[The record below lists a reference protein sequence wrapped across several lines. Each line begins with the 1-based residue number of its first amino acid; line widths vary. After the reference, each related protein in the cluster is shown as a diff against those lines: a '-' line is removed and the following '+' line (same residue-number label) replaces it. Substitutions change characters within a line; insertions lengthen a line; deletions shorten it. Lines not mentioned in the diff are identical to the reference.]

1 MRIYYEIETVKRELD
16 ARILFG
22 IISANKGFSVVI
34 GKKNRLLEKI
44 KYLMPGVF
52 IFKSSK
58 ERPNKLAQYLRKYG
72 FYIFSSD
79 EEGLFN
85 ISSDEVLHRVPEKTI
100 KTVDKF
106 LAWGD
111 EQANPLRN
119 NYSNIDDKII
129 LCGNSRFDLLK
140 KPIKNVYLE
149 AAKNI
154 NKKYGKFDLY
164 ISAFHKYNAL
174 TEPGTNYLTGVK
186 SWGDNPIEHEK
197 RKKLFSNMFELQKK
211 NMMSTINFFN
221 SNSKKMNKMIIR
233 PHPSEN
239 LLTWTNNLN
248 EDLKENVIYD
258 HINTNSWIMAADR
271 VFGYYCTS
279 TIEAG
284 LLGKMAVNLVFN
296 KGEVYET
303 KIFDLFCNEINNP
316 INYEDLDLKI
326 KNLEIKSS
334 KDFVNDKASFFFKND
349 KFYNAELV
357 CNEITKFTKNK
368 KKQNVKDR
376 FDNKIYFAFFLI
388 LQKIRN
394 LFINTK
400 SITAKLYNQK
410 NPGITLSEVKNKL
423 NDFSKELGISN
434 IECREIYPGVFEI
447 KKMKNDDLN

>member
-1 MRIYYEIETVKRELD
+1 MRIYYEIEVIKRELD

-34 GKKNRLLEKI
+34 GKKNKLLEKI
-44 KYLMPGVF
+44 KYLIPGVF

-58 ERPNKLAQYLRKYG
+58 ERPEKLAQYLRKYG

-85 ISSDEVLHRVPEKTI
+85 TSSDEVLHRVPEKTI

-119 NYSNIDDKII
+119 NYSNIDEKII

-149 AAKNI
+149 AANNI
-154 NKKYGKFDLY
+154 SKKYGKFDLY

-197 RKKLFSNMFELQKK
+197 RKKIFSNMFELQKK
-211 NMMSTINFFN
+211 NMISTINFFN

-233 PHPSEN
+233 PHPAEN
-239 LLTWTNNLN
+239 LSTWTNNLN
-248 EDLKENVIYD
+248 EDLKENVVYD
-258 HINTNSWIMAADR
+258 HINTNTWIMAADR
-271 VFGYYCTS
+271 VFGYYCTA
-279 TIEAG
+279 TIEAS
-284 LLGKMAVNLVFN
+284 LLGKMALNLVFN

-334 KDFVNDKASFFFKND
+334 KDFVNDKASFFFKNNN
-349 KFYNAELV
+349 FYNAELV
-357 CNEITKFTKNK
+357 CDEITKFTKNK
-368 KKQNVKDR
+368 KKQNVKDK
-376 FDNKIYFAFFLI
+376 FDNKIYFTFFLI

-394 LFINTK
+394 IFISTK
-400 SITAKLYNQK
+400 SIKAKLYNQK

-434 IECREIYPGVFEI
+434 IKCREIYPGVFEI

>member
-1 MRIYYEIETVKRELD
+1 M
-16 ARILFG
+16 
-22 IISANKGFSVVI
+22 
-34 GKKNRLLEKI
+34 
-44 KYLMPGVF
+44 
-52 IFKSSK
+52 
-58 ERPNKLAQYLRKYG
+58 
-72 FYIFSSD
+72 
-79 EEGLFN
+79 
-85 ISSDEVLHRVPEKTI
+85 HRVPEKTI
-100 KTVDKF
+100 KIVDKF

-174 TEPGTNYLTGVK
+174 TQPGTNYLTDIK
-186 SWGDNPIEHEK
+186 SWGDNLIEHEK

-221 SNSKKMNKMIIR
+221 LNSKKMNKMIIR
-233 PHPSEN
+233 PHPAEN
-239 LLTWTNNLN
+239 LSTWTNNLN

-279 TIEAG
+279 TIEAS
-284 LLGKMAVNLVFN
+284 LLGKMAVNLIFN
-296 KGEVYET
+296 KGEVFKT

-316 INYEDLDLKI
+316 INYEDLYLKI

-334 KDFVNDKASFFFKND
+334 KDFVNDKAIFFFKNYNS
-349 KFYNAELV
+349 YNAELV
-357 CNEITKFTKNK
+357 CDEITKFIIDK
-368 KKQNVKDR
+368 
-376 FDNKIYFAFFLI
+376 
-388 LQKIRN
+388 
-394 LFINTK
+394 
-400 SITAKLYNQK
+400 
-410 NPGITLSEVKNKL
+410 
-423 NDFSKELGISN
+423 
-434 IECREIYPGVFEI
+434 
-447 KKMKNDDLN
+447 